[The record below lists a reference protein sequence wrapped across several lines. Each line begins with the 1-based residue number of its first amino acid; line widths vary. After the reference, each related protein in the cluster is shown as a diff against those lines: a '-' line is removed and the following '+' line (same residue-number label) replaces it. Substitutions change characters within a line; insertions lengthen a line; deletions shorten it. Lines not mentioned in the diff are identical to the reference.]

1 VNKDVRANV
10 RLRGPE
16 KAAVFLLSM
25 GEDFTSQVLKELSEN
40 EVRELGQVMSNMR
53 EVSSETVDGVMR
65 EFQRRMSSVT
75 AQGDRLLKNALSKVM
90 GEKRANDILSELESG
105 EKSKYFE
112 KIRNV
117 QPDVLVSLLKN
128 EHPQTTALVLSHLGQ
143 VQAAQVIAG
152 LPEDLKA
159 EVVLR
164 IAETD
169 AVPPGVLREV
179 DRILQEQIATLG
191 TFERENLGGAQAVA
205 NILNRVDRATEDT
218 ILTKIE
224 EVNPDLAIEIRRLMF
239 VFEDLI
245 GVDDKGMQV
254 ILQAIRK
261 EELVLALKTASDP
274 MKQKIFSN
282 MSERAAEMIK
292 EDLEI
297 MGPVRLKDVEA
308 AQQGIAETAKQL
320 EQQGKLV
327 IAGKGEET
335 EFV

>member
-1 VNKDVRANV
+1 MASKAK
-10 RLRGPE
+10 LTGPE

-25 GEDFTSQVLKELSEN
+25 GEDFTSQVLKELSEK
-40 EVRELGQVMSNMR
+40 EVKELGQVMSNMR
-53 EVSSETVDGVMR
+53 EISSERVDEVMQ
-65 EFQRRMSSVT
+65 EFRHRISSVT
-75 AQGDRLLKNALSKVM
+75 AKGDRFIKSVLSKMM
-90 GEKRANDILSELESG
+90 GEKRADDILGELESP

-112 KIRNV
+112 KVRNL
-117 QPDVLVSLLKN
+117 QPDVLASLLKN
-128 EHPQTTALVLSHLGQ
+128 EHPQTTALVLSHLGH

-224 EVNPDLAIEIRRLMF
+224 ELNPDLATEIRRLMF

-245 GVDDKGMQV
+245 GVDDKGMQA
-254 ILQAIRK
+254 ILQEIRK
-261 EELVLALKTASDP
+261 EELVLALKTSSEA

-297 MGPVRLKDVEA
+297 MGPVRLRDVEA
-308 AQQGIAETAKQL
+308 AQQAIAETAKRL

>member
-1 VNKDVRANV
+1 MANKAK
-10 RLRGPE
+10 LTGPE

-25 GEDFTSQVLKELSEN
+25 GEDFTSQVLKELSEK
-40 EVRELGQVMSNMR
+40 EVRELGQVMSSMR
-53 EVSSETVDGVMR
+53 EVSSETVDDVLQ
-65 EFQRRMSSVT
+65 EFRHRISSVT
-75 AQGDRLLKNALSKVM
+75 AKGDRFIKSALSKIM
-90 GEKRANDILSELESG
+90 GEKRADDILGELESP

-112 KIRNV
+112 KVRNL
-117 QPDVLVSLLKN
+117 QPDVLATLLKN
-128 EHPQTTALVLSHLGQ
+128 EHPQTTALVLSHLGH

-164 IAETD
+164 IAESD

-224 EVNPDLAIEIRRLMF
+224 EVNPDLATEIRRLMF

-245 GVDDKGMQV
+245 GVDDKGMQA
-254 ILQAIRK
+254 ILQEIRK
-261 EELVLALKTASDP
+261 EELVLALKTSSDS
-274 MKQKIFSN
+274 MKKKIFSN
-282 MSERAAEMIK
+282 MSERAAEMIR

-297 MGPVRLKDVEA
+297 MGPVRLRDVEA
-308 AQQGIAETAKQL
+308 AQQAIAETAKRL

-327 IAGKGEET
+327 ITGKEEA